1 MWCDDISPAKD
12 RSKLM
17 HAKYGNTPCEAQV
30 LVGTT
35 FCTLLDN
42 VKRCV
47 LYSLVVA
54 GNVSMFR
61 LVHCSATLS
70 GLVLLGCG
78 FFRISRGVRKALL

>member
-1 MWCDDISPAKD
+1 
-12 RSKLM
+12 M
-17 HAKYGNTPCEAQV
+17 HAKYGNTLCEAQV

-35 FCTLLDN
+35 FLYITVDN
-42 VKRCV
+42 VKRCI

-54 GNVSMFR
+54 GNVSIFR

-78 FFRISRGVRKALL
+78 FFRISRGIRKALL